1 VTFVVSGRVPGV
13 DRFYDA
19 MRGTTAVPT
28 KTSPAYASC
37 GAIRGT
43 RRASA
48 SGILIR
54 DADILGSGSQ
64 AGEAVQSL
72 EAEQSGREELRNRG
86 WCGVAWIAAHP

>member
-54 DADILGSGSQ
+54 DADILGQDRRLAKLFDRSKPNNPDEESREIE
-64 AGEAVQSL
+64 AGV
-72 EAEQSGREELRNRG
+72 
-86 WCGVAWIAAHP
+86 